1 MATEKRLIC
10 AGRHERVLRRFA
22 EHLMERGMVEGAE
35 AVKSVIKCL
44 VLEPTVD
51 AEKVIRCG
59 KCKWYDND
67 SEFCQFWHGVR
78 HYGHYCGEGAE
89 DGN

>member
-1 MATEKRLIC
+1 MEEIRLIN
-10 AGRHERVLRRFA
+10 AVRHERVLQGFVTRLQEFGK
-22 EHLMERGMVEGAE
+22 MEGAE

-78 HYGHYCGEGAE
+78 HCGHYCGEGKVK
-89 DGN
+89 GND